1 MPTAAENLRSYTP
14 KKRIVAK
21 TYVQRN
27 LAVIQTTLR
36 KGASFEEVF
45 NLIMKGDDKPEK
57 MTLHTFTTYFYR
69 LGGRKT
75 EPTAPGG
82 VAPGVAVLPIPKR

>member
-14 KKRIVAK
+14 KKRVVAK

-27 LAVIQTTLR
+27 LAVIQNTLR

-45 NLIMKGDDKPEK
+45 NLIMQGDDSPKR

-75 EPTAPGG
+75 ESSSPRS
-82 VAPGVAVLPIPKR
+82 APGVAVLPIPKR

>member
-1 MPTAAENLRSYTP
+1 MPTAADNLKGYTP
-14 KKRIVAK
+14 KKKVIAK
-21 TYVQRN
+21 NYVQQN
-27 LAVIQTTLR
+27 LNLIQTTLR

-45 NLIMKGDDKPEK
+45 NLIMKGEDSPEK

-75 EPTAPGG
+75 ESSSPRS
-82 VAPGVAVLPIPKR
+82 APGVAVLPIPKR